1 MEAAWAEVEA
11 WDVEWSDQHQVVLDR
26 NKVLITQEL
35 NKTVDAIVKATE
47 TGQGWSL
54 SEKRS
59 EA

>member
-1 MEAAWAEVEA
+1 MEAARAGVEA
-11 WDVEWSDQHQVVLDR
+11 WDEVFLDR
-26 NKVLITQEL
+26 NKFLIIQDL
-35 NKTVDAIVKATE
+35 NKRVDAIVKVTE

>member
-1 MEAAWAEVEA
+1 VEAA
-11 WDVEWSDQHQVVLDR
+11 WDVEWSEQHEMVLDR
-26 NKVLITQEL
+26 NKFLIIKDL
-35 NKTVDAIVKATE
+35 NKTVDAIVKMTE